1 MFEVFAIMRQLHELL
16 WHLNEAL
23 ALQGARSLH
32 AELRRALVETER
44 LTQSGPEDL
53 VELDMTAHRRDVT
66 ALLVR
71 TSELA
76 RAGARRHEIDLGGAD
91 LIGRD
96 LRGADLAGADLSGA
110 YLVGADLRGA
120 DLRAADLSWADLR
133 GADLTGADLTGSI
146 FLTQSQLDAAKGG
159 LDTRLPP
166 SLARPAHW
174 RSSVTPRAARPP
186 SSRRRAR
193 PASTS
198 RRGSKFGEKGDG

>member
-1 MFEVFAIMRQLHELL
+1 MFVVFAIMRQLHELL

-23 ALQGARSLH
+23 ALQPARSLH
-32 AELRRALVETER
+32 AELGRTLQETER
-44 LTQSGPEDL
+44 LTQSSPDDL
-53 VELDMTAHRRDVT
+53 VELDVTAHRRDVN

-76 RAGARRHEIDLGGAD
+76 RAEAGRHEIDLKGAD

-96 LRGADLAGADLSGA
+96 LSGSDLAGANLRGA
-110 YLVGADLRGA
+110 YLIGADLTGANLRVADLAGADLRGA
-120 DLRAADLSWADLR
+120 DLTA
-133 GADLTGADLTGSI
+133 ADLTGSI

-159 LDTRLPP
+159 LDTKLPP

-174 RSSVTPRAARPP
+174 TPSVTPRAARRP

-193 PASTS
+193 PASTY
-198 RRGSKFGEKGDG
+198 RRDRGDG